1 MNFWRETEKL
11 CFLLATWILPET
23 QENGCKIHS
32 LFYSSHFKNCDIFT
46 CCRLYWTANS
56 LRRHVKNFKANLK
69 RQRPCNAEKFNMKT
83 IVVVRGCFGRRVF
96 ALLFLKHS
104 NSDEVICSVM
114 NPEKVKYRGFQ
125 LKMPCF
131 EIGYTFWP

>member
-1 MNFWRETEKL
+1 MFEGTFGPIWVLGYIPISKMHH
-11 CFLLATWILPET
+11 FQKVW
-23 QENGCKIHS
+23 
-32 LFYSSHFKNCDIFT
+32 LFICHFKNCDIFT

-131 EIGYTFWP
+131 KIGYTFWP